1 MKRTFKLST
10 GVFGEGDPKICAPIV
25 GRTKEDVFKA
35 AEVIAKTEA
44 DVVEW
49 RGDWFDRVEEGI
61 RGRIREKALL
71 FTLRTV
77 YEGGQLAVMKDT
89 YYELNERAARSGYV
103 DLVDV
108 EAFRE
113 EERTSEEIRK
123 LQSAG
128 VHVIASFHN
137 FDRTPDRE
145 ELIRRL
151 TRMQEM
157 GADVAKIAV
166 MPQSR
171 EDVMTLMEATM
182 EADHSLDIP
191 VVTMSMGRMGVLSR
205 LAGTLTGS
213 AMTFASVGEASAPG
227 QIPIEQMRVFCQL
240 LSMK

>member
-49 RGDWFDRVEEGI
+49 RGDWFDRVEDRDELLEVLQGI

-137 FDRTPDRE
+137 FDRTPDN
-145 ELIRRL
+145 
-151 TRMQEM
+151 
-157 GADVAKIAV
+157 
-166 MPQSR
+166 
-171 EDVMTLMEATM
+171 
-182 EADHSLDIP
+182 
-191 VVTMSMGRMGVLSR
+191 
-205 LAGTLTGS
+205 
-213 AMTFASVGEASAPG
+213 
-227 QIPIEQMRVFCQL
+227 
-240 LSMK
+240 